1 MSNMQIVFTV
11 IGLILI
17 LAIIGHGMWTI
28 RKNERRD
35 SDRAAALERK
45 RQSAD
50 GFDDDGIGAVR
61 VIKRTESQPKP
72 AAKSAPEP
80 LSEPKPAPEPAPQ
93 PQAQPQ
99 AELPSES
106 PAVES
111 TETEAAPVRA
121 QDDVVEP
128 PSMRATDDLPES
140 IPSMT
145 AEPSQAQMDLKVER
159 KPDEKILTEEPEEVI
174 VLHVT
179 GNFEGAILLQQMTE
193 LGFKYGDF
201 DIFHRHVDTA
211 GNGPVLFSL
220 ANMFNPGTF
229 DIDHME
235 TFQTDGI
242 ALFLA
247 LPIKGDSKQAFTMMH
262 NAAVKLA
269 AAVDKGQ
276 VLDEHRNPLTRQS
289 VQHIHQR
296 IREFERKRLIRQ

>member
-35 SDRAAALERK
+35 SDRATALERK
-45 RQSAD
+45 RQQAD

-61 VIKRTESQPKP
+61 VVKRNDSQPQSKAAPVQP
-72 AAKSAPEP
+72 APAQ
-80 LSEPKPAPEPAPQ
+80 SERQSSTPEPAPEAASE
-93 PQAQPQ
+93 PKVK
-99 AELPSES
+99 EPSET
-106 PAVES
+106 AVEVP
-111 TETEAAPVRA
+111 PVQT
-121 QDDVVEP
+121 QDDVVSA

-145 AEPSQAQMDLKVER
+145 AEPSQAQMDLTVER
-159 KPDEKILTEEPEEVI
+159 KPDEKIITEEPEEVI

-235 TFQTDGI
+235 TFQTDGV

-269 AAVDKGQ
+269 AAVDSGH

>member
-45 RQSAD
+45 RQKAD

-72 AAKSAPEP
+72 AAKSASEP
-80 LSEPKPAPEPAPQ
+80 LSKPKPAPEPKPESQ
-93 PQAQPQ
+93 VEP
-99 AELPSES
+99 ESES
-106 PAVES
+106 LEVES
-111 TETEAAPVRA
+111 PEAEATPLRA
-121 QDDVVEP
+121 QDEVVEP

-140 IPSMT
+140 IPSIT
-145 AEPSQAQMDLKVER
+145 AEPSQAQMDLQVER
-159 KPDEKILTEEPEEVI
+159 KPDDKIITEEPEEVI

-193 LGFKYGDF
+193 LGFKFGDF

>member
-45 RQSAD
+45 RQKAD
-50 GFDDDGIGAVR
+50 GFDDDGVGPVR
-61 VIKRTESQPKP
+61 VIKRTDSGVKATATPSSGQMT
-72 AAKSAPEP
+72 SAPSAAEA
-80 LSEPKPAPEPAPQ
+80 EAPDLAS
-93 PQAQPQ
+93 A
-99 AELPSES
+99 AERAHATDTP
-106 PAVES
+106 
-111 TETEAAPVRA
+111 TETVPKH
-121 QDDVVEP
+121 DDVVSTP
-128 PSMRATDDLPES
+128 AMRATDDIPES
-140 IPSMT
+140 IPSIT
-145 AEPSQAQMDLKVER
+145 ATPSQTQMDLTVER

-235 TFQTDGI
+235 TFQTDGV

-269 AAVDKGQ
+269 AAVESGH

>member
-80 LSEPKPAPEPAPQ
+80 LSEPKPAAEPAP
-93 PQAQPQ
+93 QPQ

-111 TETEAAPVRA
+111 TETGAAPVRA
-121 QDDVVEP
+121 QEDVVEP

-269 AAVDKGQ
+269 AAVDKGH

>member
-1 MSNMQIVFTV
+1 MIVFTV

-80 LSEPKPAPEPAPQ
+80 LSEPKPAAEPAP
-93 PQAQPQ
+93 QPQ

-111 TETEAAPVRA
+111 TETGAAPVRA
-121 QDDVVEP
+121 QEDVVEP

-289 VQHIHQR
+289 
-296 IREFERKRLIRQ
+296 

>member
-61 VIKRTESQPKP
+61 VIKRTDSQPKP

-80 LSEPKPAPEPAPQ
+80 LSELKPAPEPTPGPQ
-93 PQAQPQ
+93 VEPQ
-99 AELPSES
+99 SES
-106 PAVES
+106 IEVTS
-111 TETEAAPVRA
+111 SETEAVPLRA